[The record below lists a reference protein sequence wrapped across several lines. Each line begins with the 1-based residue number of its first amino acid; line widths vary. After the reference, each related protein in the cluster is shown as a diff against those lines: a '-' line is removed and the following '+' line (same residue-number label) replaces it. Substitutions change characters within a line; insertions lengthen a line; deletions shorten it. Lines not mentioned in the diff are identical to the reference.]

1 MSQRSVF
8 VSRKPQ
14 KSGREHFHKSV
25 REYFAC
31 AGEYKIENVPLNLK
45 SAHEPQKCREQLKKG
60 PLISKLHVNIFRK
73 KCP

>member
-14 KSGREHFHKSV
+14 KSGREHFHNSV

-31 AGEYKIENVPLNLK
+31 AREYKIENVPVNLK
-45 SAHEPQKCREQLKKG
+45 SAREQSKKS
-60 PLISKLHVNIFRK
+60 PLISKLPVKICRK